1 MTTATTTQKKK
12 IEATTIYEATNILA
26 EYCLLNRYRV
36 IGVTKTKDGSYI
48 GEYVIK

>member
-1 MTTATTTQKKK
+1 MTTTQKKKK

-26 EYCLLNRYRV
+26 EYCLLNRYQIV
-36 IGVTKTKDGSYI
+36 GVTKTKDGSYI